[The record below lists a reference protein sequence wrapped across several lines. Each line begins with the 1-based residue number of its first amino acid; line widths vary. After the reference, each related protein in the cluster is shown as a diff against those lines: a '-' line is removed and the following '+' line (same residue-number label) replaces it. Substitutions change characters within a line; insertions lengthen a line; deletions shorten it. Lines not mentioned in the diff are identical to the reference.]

1 MLRRRCSQGPKSSS
15 IYITVLHPDVFGH
28 AVFFRLRIGE
38 VSDTPRPP
46 VVVDECPKI
55 FDLPCIW
62 IFERT
67 FVSFENI
74 FVFNSLSANPTK
86 WPNTLKQFVGELF
99 ECLATLLI
107 LCLKG

>member
-1 MLRRRCSQGPKSSS
+1 M
-15 IYITVLHPDVFGH
+15 
-28 AVFFRLRIGE
+28 
-38 VSDTPRPP
+38 
-46 VVVDECPKI
+46 VVDECPKI

-67 FVSFENI
+67 FVSLENI

-107 LCLKG
+107 LCLKGYVFADYILFSFYVNIYGKSVTRTYLGTFF